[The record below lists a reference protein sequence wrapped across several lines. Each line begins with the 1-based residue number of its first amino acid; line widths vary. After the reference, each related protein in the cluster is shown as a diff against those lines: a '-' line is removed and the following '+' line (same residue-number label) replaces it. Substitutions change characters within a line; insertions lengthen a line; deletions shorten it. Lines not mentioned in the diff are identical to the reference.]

1 VRIPIAG
8 VEDAGRLA
16 RTQSAVGKGAPAG
29 HITLTDGPP
38 TPSMND
44 LTHVH
49 QATASSRGGRS
60 LLETSGKFGKRA
72 IFTDSTDVELRFV
85 DVGQTNNWNKKAMF
99 VLRTRRGE
107 TCTAAATKKKYFT
120 PLDSNERNF
129 DPENWVCLMRMR
141 PDNGSGHGEEIEQ

>member
-1 VRIPIAG
+1 
-8 VEDAGRLA
+8 
-16 RTQSAVGKGAPAG
+16 
-29 HITLTDGPP
+29 
-38 TPSMND
+38 MND

-49 QATASSRGGRS
+49 QATASRLLASSENAQYS
-60 LLETSGKFGKRA
+60 L
-72 IFTDSTDVELRFV
+72 DSTDVELRFV

-99 VLRTRRGE
+99 VLWTRRGE

-141 PDNGSGHGEEIEQ
+141 PDNGSGHGGEIEQ